1 MITEIGHFSLILAL
15 CVAVLQA
22 VVPLAGASRN
32 DPALTAWAR
41 PAALTQFLFVG
52 VAFLALTNAYVV
64 SDFSVANVAANSNSM
79 KPLLYKI
86 SGVWSN
92 HEGSMLLWVFILA
105 LFGAAVAAFGRNLP
119 PGLRARVLAVQAMIG
134 VGFLLFILLTSNPFL
149 RQFPVPADGA
159 GLNPILQD
167 PGLAFHPPFLYLGY
181 VGFSIAFCFAIAAL
195 IEGRVDPA
203 WARWVRPWTLA
214 AWCAL
219 TIGIA
224 MGSWWSY
231 YTLGWGGWWFWDPVE
246 NASFMPWLVGT
257 ALLHSAV
264 VVEKRDAL
272 KTWTV
277 LLAILAFSLS
287 LLGTFLVRSG
297 VLTSVHAFASDP
309 RRGVFILL
317 LLSLYTGGALLLFA
331 WRAPQLQGGGLF
343 APISREGGLLLN
355 NLLLTTAAAT
365 VLLGT
370 LYPLF
375 LDLVAGQK
383 VSVGPPFYNMTFVPI
398 MVPLLVAMGVGP
410 ILPWKRGD
418 LWAAL
423 SRLKLAFAVTAAI
436 ALLVLIASG
445 AGSVGAASGLGLAAW
460 LFAATLAE
468 LADRIGLFDG
478 PVAERLAPD
487 AAPAARRLGHDPGA
501 CRNGRRDRRDRRLVV
516 LDRGENRQ
524 RPPGSNLRPGRVS
537 DRARCGQ
544 PGQRPRLRGDPRR
557 YAAAARR
564 ARDRVAAPGAAHLPE
579 RHGDSCR
586 DPHQSAFRCLCRD
599 RRSGGRRRLCPAPL
613 LQPAGAVDLARRGR
627 YGAGRA
633 GLAVRPA
640 APDRRPGAAGSAS
653 RGGRLGPG
661 GRMKRSDRCC
671 GGAGCT
677 CCRWRFSRC
686 WRSGFTA
693 VSRPIRPCCRRR

>member
-52 VAFLALTNAYVV
+52 IAFLALTNAYIV
-64 SDFSVANVAANSNSM
+64 SDFSVANVAANSNSL
-79 KPLLYKI
+79 KPLLYRI

-105 LFGAAVAAFGRNLP
+105 LFGAAVALFGRNLP
-119 PGLRARVLAVQAMIG
+119 PALRARVLAVQAMIG
-134 VGFLLFILLTSNPFL
+134 IGFLLFILLTSNPFL
-149 RQFPVPADGA
+149 RLWPAPADGM

-167 PGLAFHPPFLYLGY
+167 PGLAFRPPWLYLGY
-181 VGFSIAFCFAIAAL
+181 VGFSITFCFAVAAL

-219 TIGIA
+219 TTGIA
-224 MGSWWSY
+224 MGSWWAY

-264 VVEKRDAL
+264 VVEKREAL

-309 RRGVFILL
+309 LRGIFILL

-343 APISREGGLLLN
+343 TPISREGGLLLN

-383 VSVGPPFYNMTFVPI
+383 VSVGPPFFNLTFVPI
-398 MVPLLVAMGVGP
+398 MVPLLVAMGIGP
-410 ILPWKRGD
+410 MLPWKRGD

-423 SRLKLAFAVTAAI
+423 SRLKLAFAITAAI

-445 AGSVGAASGLGLAAW
+445 ARSVGASCGLGLAAW
-460 LFAATLAE
+460 LFAATFVELAE
-468 LADRIGLFDG
+468 RIALFDG
-478 PVAERLAPD
+478 S
-487 AAPAARRLGHDPGA
+487 AASARH
-501 CRNGRRDRRDRRLVV
+501 
-516 LDRGENRQ
+516 
-524 RPPGSNLRPGRVS
+524 RVW
-537 DRARCGQ
+537 
-544 PGQRPRLRGDPRR
+544 
-557 YAAAARR
+557 RR
-564 ARDRVAAPGAAHLPE
+564 ARH
-579 RHGDSCR
+579 
-586 DPHQSAFRCLCRD
+586 
-599 RRSGGRRRLCPAPL
+599 
-613 LQPAGAVDLARRGR
+613 
-627 YGAGRA
+627 
-633 GLAVRPA
+633 
-640 APDRRPGAAGSAS
+640 
-653 RGGRLGPG
+653 
-661 GRMKRSDRCC
+661 
-671 GGAGCT
+671 
-677 CCRWRFSRC
+677 
-686 WRSGFTA
+686 
-693 VSRPIRPCCRRR
+693 